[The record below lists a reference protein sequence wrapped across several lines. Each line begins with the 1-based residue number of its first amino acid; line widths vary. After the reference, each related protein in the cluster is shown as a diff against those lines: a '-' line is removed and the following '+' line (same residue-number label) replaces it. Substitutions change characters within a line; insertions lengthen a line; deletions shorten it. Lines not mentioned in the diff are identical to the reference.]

1 MPCLINNGVRQ
12 FPKGLSYILRDN
24 YSATAPQKKKYLGGK
39 TLLLDDAN
47 LEITVLLPSTLDT
60 TLFLEWWITE
70 LNFGTEDFTINL
82 PYFGITKDWLVVATN
97 EIKENLKGGNHRSVV
112 LKLKIKE
119 DIETAINN
127 NVTCQ

>member
-1 MPCLINNGVRQ
+1 MACLINNGVRE
-12 FPKGLSYILRDN
+12 FPKSLAYILKDG

-39 TLLLDDAN
+39 TLLLDDAT

-70 LNFGTEDFTINL
+70 LNFGTEDFAINI

-97 EIKENLKGGNHRSVV
+97 KITENLKGGNYRSVG

-119 DIETAINN
+119 DIETAMNN